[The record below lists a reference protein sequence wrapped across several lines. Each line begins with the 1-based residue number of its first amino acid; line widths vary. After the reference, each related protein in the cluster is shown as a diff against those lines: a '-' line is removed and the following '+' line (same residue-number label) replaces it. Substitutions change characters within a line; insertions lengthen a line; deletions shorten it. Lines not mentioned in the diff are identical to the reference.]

1 MKPSPLIETKTACP
15 AGMDRRRFL
24 RRGLAALAVAPLV
37 PASFLV
43 RAQPATVGSA
53 AAPRI
58 RLGIVGCGGRGGWIA
73 RLFHGHGGY
82 TMHAVADYFQEVADA
97 CGDAVGVDQAR
108 RFSGLSGFKRLME
121 SGVEAV
127 ALETPPFWFPEHVQ
141 FAVAQG
147 LHVFLAKPVAVDV
160 PGCLAVEA
168 AARSVQGK
176 RCFLVDYQMPTDPS
190 NIEVV
195 RRIHEGQIGPVAALS
210 SQYHAGS
217 FSDPPLT
224 DSIAS
229 RLRSLI
235 WVNDDAIGGG
245 YHVNACIHAIDAA
258 LWIAGSRPVSATG
271 VSHRMRENP
280 QGDSHDVYSL
290 LFQFENGL
298 ALTHHGK
305 HLNNQTGFDVYAE
318 AQGRHG
324 HARIYYGG
332 RAWLKARD
340 DGFNGD
346 VPNLYEG
353 GAVRNIDLFHRSVAV
368 EDFSNPT
375 VARSIDGTLA
385 TLLGREAGV
394 RRGTVAMAELL
405 RQNRRLEIDLTGLKA

>member
-1 MKPSPLIETKTACP
+1 
-15 AGMDRRRFL
+15 
-24 RRGLAALAVAPLV
+24 
-37 PASFLV
+37 
-43 RAQPATVGSA
+43 
-53 AAPRI
+53 
-58 RLGIVGCGGRGGWIA
+58 
-73 RLFHGHGGY
+73 
-82 TMHAVADYFQEVADA
+82 
-97 CGDAVGVDQAR
+97 
-108 RFSGLSGFKRLME
+108 
-121 SGVEAV
+121 
-127 ALETPPFWFPEHVQ
+127 
-141 FAVAQG
+141 
-147 LHVFLAKPVAVDV
+147 VDV

-168 AARSVQGK
+168 AARGVAGK
-176 RCFLVDYQMPTDPS
+176 RGFLVDYQMPTDPS
-190 NIEVV
+190 NSEVV

-210 SQYHAGS
+210 SQYYAGS
-217 FSDPPLT
+217 FSDPPHT
-224 DSIAS
+224 DTIAS

-290 LFQFENGL
+290 LFQFGNGL

-340 DGFNGD
+340 EGFNGD

-353 GAVRNIDLFHRSVAV
+353 GAVRNIDLFHRSVAIG
-368 EDFSNPT
+368 DFSNPT

-394 RRGTVAMAELL
+394 RQGTVAMADLL
-405 RQNRRLEIDLTGLKA
+405 RQNRRLEVDLTGLKA